1 MLLFVLILEQGAES
15 LAAGLGRSFSSFS
28 SVRRPFTL
36 SGRLTCLAY
45 TAHAVL
51 ERLGSGSAAL
61 EGAVNVLVAC
71 EMEERGK

>member
-45 TAHAVL
+45 TDTQSLNVLAVAVL
-51 ERLGSGSAAL
+51 HWK
-61 EGAVNVLVAC
+61 VP
-71 EMEERGK
+71 